1 MCIRNNYKFANFR
14 WGLVVNLAREK
25 SQNLFLFACNKTTT
39 TRTRMRSQCLRVGRG
54 RDRDRY
60 RGLGHELVAL
70 APRCMETWILD
81 LPMVMQSLSLI
92 QSLFLIT
99 SLNHLHGESNG
110 VASVHS
116 LGSRN
121 WDQQSA
127 HLLALA
133 AVHCWGKYKIRWGT
147 SNGFIIWV
155 QEAAALYYDYLLN
168 VDLNQQ
174 WELCTL
180 EWDLATLD
188 RVCGKIQSSSPL
200 YRWNGILFWK
210 CVAFLISWG

>member
-1 MCIRNNYKFANFR
+1 MANKWINRFGDWTPMCIRNNYKFANFR

-54 RDRDRY
+54 RSRDRY

-127 HLLALA
+127 HLWHWLRCSAGENIKEDEERA
-133 AVHCWGKYKIRWGT
+133 M
-147 SNGFIIWV
+147 
-155 QEAAALYYDYLLN
+155 
-168 VDLNQQ
+168 DL
-174 WELCTL
+174 
-180 EWDLATLD
+180 
-188 RVCGKIQSSSPL
+188 
-200 YRWNGILFWK
+200 
-210 CVAFLISWG
+210 